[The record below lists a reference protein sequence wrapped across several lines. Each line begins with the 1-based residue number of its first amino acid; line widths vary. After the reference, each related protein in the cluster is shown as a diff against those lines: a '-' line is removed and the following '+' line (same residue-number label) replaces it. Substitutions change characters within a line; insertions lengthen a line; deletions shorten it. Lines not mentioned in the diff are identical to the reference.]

1 MTDGNLQTKSMYDK
15 FMYGGMGYGLFCV
28 PKELPKYI
36 IMIIFP
42 PLSVFIEEMN
52 GGFKNVGKIIIN
64 FILTSFFYFPGLLHA
79 MSVIRCGALGSDK
92 DKDPR
97 CTSGLGAAN
106 NISNLVNNKNNS
118 A

>member
-1 MTDGNLQTKSMYDK
+1 MADSKLQNRSLYDK

-52 GGFKNVGKIIIN
+52 GGFKNVGRIIIN

-79 MSVIRCGALGSDK
+79 MNVIRCGALGESAQSK
-92 DKDPR
+92 DSR
-97 CTSGLGAAN
+97 CKSGSAATAS
-106 NISNLVNNKNNS
+106 NISNIVK
-118 A
+118 

>member
-1 MTDGNLQTKSMYDK
+1 MSGDSLDNRSLYDK

-42 PLSVFIEEMN
+42 PLAVFIEEMN
-52 GGFKNVGKIIIN
+52 TGFKNVGRIIIN

-79 MSVIRCGALGSDK
+79 MNVIRCGALGS
-92 DKDPR
+92 
-97 CTSGLGAAN
+97 GAAGDSKCQGGIAN
-106 NISNLVNNKNNS
+106 ASNISNLVPGKKDNK
-118 A
+118 

>member
-1 MTDGNLQTKSMYDK
+1 MSAGNLQTRSLYDK
-15 FMYGGMGYGLFCV
+15 FMYGGLGYGLFCV

-52 GGFKNVGKIIIN
+52 NGFQNVGRILIN

-79 MSVIRCGALGSDK
+79 MNIIRCGALGEGAKASDS
-92 DKDPR
+92 R
-97 CTSGLGAAN
+97 CAAGGAATAN
-106 NISNLVNNKNNS
+106 NISNIIK
-118 A
+118 

>member
-1 MTDGNLQTKSMYDK
+1 MADDKIQNRSLYDK

-52 GGFKNVGKIIIN
+52 SGFKNVGRIIIN

-79 MSVIRCGALGSDK
+79 MNVIRCGALGESEKSNDS
-92 DKDPR
+92 R
-97 CTSGLGAAN
+97 CSSGLATAS
-106 NISNLVNNKNNS
+106 NISNIVK
-118 A
+118 

>member
-1 MTDGNLQTKSMYDK
+1 MVDDKIQTRSLYDK

-42 PLSVFIEEMN
+42 PLAVFIEEMN
-52 GGFKNVGKIIIN
+52 NGFQNVGRIIIN

-79 MSVIRCGALGSDK
+79 MNVIRCGALGENDK
-92 DKDPR
+92 SKDSR
-97 CTSGLGAAN
+97 CAAGGAATAN
-106 NISNLVNNKNNS
+106 NISNLVK
-118 A
+118 

>member
-1 MTDGNLQTKSMYDK
+1 MTDCKIQNRSLYDK

-52 GGFKNVGKIIIN
+52 TGFNNVGRIIIN

-79 MSVIRCGALGSDK
+79 MNIIRCGALDESQKGK
-92 DKDPR
+92 DSR
-97 CTSGLGAAN
+97 CAAGGAATAN
-106 NISNLVNNKNNS
+106 NISNIVK
-118 A
+118 